1 MTKRSLGGAA
11 VAVAVSLAVAGVAR
25 ADDASEAL
33 LEQRVKDLERELA
46 EVKSTLRGG
55 YFTANSD
62 LEARVGELERLA
74 ADGGMAGVFKN
85 GLRHESADGAFSYQW
100 FGLIQNDWVFFWD
113 EEDDD
118 NDAVLGD
125 LNPGTEFR
133 RIRLGAQ
140 GRMYGNVRWH
150 SEVELTDN
158 IVRLADVWMET
169 DACIT
174 KVRVGHQK
182 EPIGFDQLT
191 SDRYTQ
197 FMERSFVNALSP
209 QRNTGILFWDRP
221 GDGPFLYQVGMF
233 RDSNTAGD
241 DVGNAKDGEY
251 NLSGRFA
258 GHWDL
263 DEQSWFH
270 AGVSGRM
277 SDIADDAYA
286 IAIGP
291 AFNQAPAFL
300 GAAVAADSAWQ
311 VGLEAAFVMGPW
323 TFLAEYGRQEVD
335 ILGGDAS
342 TVRAVSV
349 EAAWWITGEST
360 PYDRAKGTFGR
371 TMPRNNFDGDGD
383 GAGAWQLAVR
393 HDRINMNDGDLDGGA
408 ATQWTFGTRWWL
420 NPNSAVH
427 LNVCRFNPHDP
438 GFWDPEWV
446 LGARFEI
453 DF

>member
-11 VAVAVSLAVAGVAR
+11 IAVAVSLAVAGVAR
-25 ADDASEAL
+25 ADDASDAL
-33 LEQRVKDLERELA
+33 AQRVKDLERELA
-46 EVKSTLRGG
+46 DVKSTLRGG

-62 LEARVGELERLA
+62 LEARVGELERVA
-74 ADGGMAGVFKN
+74 ADGGMAGVFKH
-85 GLRHESADGAFSYQW
+85 GLKHESADGAFTYQF
-100 FGLIQNDWVFFWD
+100 FGLIQNDWAWWRD
-113 EEDDD
+113 DDD
-118 NDAVLGD
+118 NDAALGGD

-133 RIRLGAQ
+133 RIRLGAN

-158 IVRLADVWMET
+158 IVRLADVWIET
-169 DACIT
+169 DICIT

-191 SDRYTQ
+191 SDRFTQ

-233 RDSNTAGD
+233 RDSNSAGD
-241 DVGNAKDGEY
+241 DTGNLKDGEY
-251 NLSGRFA
+251 NLSGRFS
-258 GHWDL
+258 GHWAM

-277 SDIADDAYA
+277 SDIADDAFA
-286 IAIGP
+286 IAVGP
-291 AFNQAPAFL
+291 AINQAPAFI
-300 GAAVAADSAWQ
+300 GGAVAADDAWQ
-311 VGLEAAFVMGPW
+311 VGLEAAFVTGPF

-335 ILGGDAS
+335 ILGGDSS
-342 TVRAVSV
+342 TIRAVSA
-349 EAAWWITGEST
+349 EAAVWLTGEST
-360 PYDRAKGTFGR
+360 PYDKNKGTFGR
-371 TMPRNNFDGDGD
+371 TSPRNNFDGDGD
-383 GAGAWQLAVR
+383 GTGAFQVALR

-408 ATQWTFGTRWWL
+408 ATQWTLAGRWWL
-420 NPNSAVH
+420 NPNTAVH
-427 LNVCRFNPHDP
+427 LNLVRFNAHDP
-438 GFWDPEWV
+438 GFFDPAWV
-446 LGARFEI
+446 FGMCFEI